1 MVGPLGDTVEFPVA
15 PPVVLVPER
24 DGVRIIS
31 DERHELLR
39 RVPAP
44 LADVYRVGSTTP
56 GDTPRQCTKLTA
68 PGSGDLLRQVP
79 APLADVYRVGST
91 TPGVAPRQSRTAF
104 PEFAALLQW
113 MPADIFQREVDP
125 MWFHA
130 AQ

>member
-24 DGVRIIS
+24 DGVRVIS

-56 GDTPRQCTKLTA
+56 GDNAGSHAFPDVLSCTGGCRQRKNFHGEMHLTCIYA
-68 PGSGDLLRQVP
+68 AQRLQKYSGGQPP
-79 APLADVYRVGST
+79 A
-91 TPGVAPRQSRTAF
+91 GVACWLAAVLCQS
-104 PEFAALLQW
+104 LL
-113 MPADIFQREVDP
+113 PA
-125 MWFHA
+125 
-130 AQ
+130 